1 MTNNRFWLP
10 GDSVTL
16 RGVGKKVYW
25 AYPTILVQD
34 TPELIAYYLCA
45 GTMGKNTDHRVAPT
59 EMLDAESIEIVDHQ
73 WHRTDVLMLAVPGEA
88 FSVYYMWE
96 TGTKNLDCIYI
107 NLQEPIR
114 RTSIGF
120 DSMDNVLDVVIH
132 PDMDQWRWKDE
143 DEFEE
148 AQRVGVYTPERA
160 RQIRADG
167 ETAIDLVLSRRRG
180 MYEKWK
186 AWEPNQRWDI
196 PTLSP
201 SWNIVNLGQ
210 PE

>member
-1 MTNNRFWLP
+1 MRKTSSWLP
-10 GDSVTL
+10 GESITI
-16 RGVGKKVYW
+16 RGVGSKVFW

-34 TPELIAYYLCA
+34 TPDLIAFYLRA
-45 GTMGKNTDHRVAPT
+45 GTMGKNTSHRVAPT
-59 EMLDAESIEIVDHQ
+59 EMLDADIIEIVDHQ
-73 WHRTDVLMLAVPGEA
+73 WHRTDVLFLTVPGEA
-88 FSVYYMWE
+88 FSVYIMWE
-96 TGTKNLDCIYI
+96 AGTRNLDCIYI
-107 NLQEPIR
+107 NLQEPLQ

-132 PDMDQWRWKDE
+132 PDMEQWRWKDE

-148 AQRVGVYTPERA
+148 AQRVGVYSPEKA

-167 ETAIDLVLSRRRG
+167 ESAIDLVLSRRRG

-186 AWEPNQRWDI
+186 LWEVNPHWEI
-196 PTLSP
+196 PALP
-201 SWNIVNLGQ
+201 PFWNIVNLDR

>member
-1 MTNNRFWLP
+1 MTKTTTWLH

-16 RGVGKKVYW
+16 RGVGSKVFW

-34 TPELIAYYLCA
+34 TPELIAYYLRA
-45 GTMGKNTDHRVAPT
+45 GTMGKNVSHRVSPT

-73 WHRTDVLMLAVPGEA
+73 WHRTDVLMLTVPGET

-107 NLQEPIR
+107 NLQEPLR

-148 AQRVGVYTPERA
+148 AQSVGVYSPEKA

-167 ETAIDLVLSRRRG
+167 EAAIDLVLSRRRG

-186 AWEPNQRWDI
+186 LWEVNPHWEI
-196 PTLSP
+196 PALP
-201 SWNIVNLGQ
+201 PFWNIVNLDR